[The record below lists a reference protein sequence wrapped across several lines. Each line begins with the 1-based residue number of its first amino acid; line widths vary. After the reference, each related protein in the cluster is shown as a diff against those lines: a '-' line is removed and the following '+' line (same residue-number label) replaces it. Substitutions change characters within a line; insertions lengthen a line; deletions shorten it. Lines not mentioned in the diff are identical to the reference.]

1 MKRAYVNPD
10 LCIGCGLCV
19 SIAPEVFQ
27 LNADGISEVYSE
39 TPDDKR
45 DEVYEA
51 VDSCPV
57 KAISIIDEDLPIQE

>member
-19 SIAPEVFQ
+19 GAVPEVVR
-27 LNADGISEVYSE
+27 LNEEGGSEVYAE
-39 TPDDKR
+39 TPKGMEDK
-45 DEVYEA
+45 VAEA

-57 KAISIIDEDLPIQE
+57 QAISIIDEDLPVEN